1 MADSG
6 VKKTLL
12 AEEDFRKVK
21 EENKEV
27 KLKTNKVI
35 FRPYGTK
42 RELPIMGCFKAIIQ
56 NKEGMNIKTMVYVV
70 RGQKES
76 LLGKK
81 DGEMPGL

>member
-1 MADSG
+1 MTVRKIKEGKEEMVKVQLIPKVEGEMVEIKWLADSG

-42 RELPIMGCFKAIIQ
+42 RVTYNGKIQ
-56 NKEGMNIKTMVYVV
+56 GGVAE
-70 RGQKES
+70 
-76 LLGKK
+76 
-81 DGEMPGL
+81 